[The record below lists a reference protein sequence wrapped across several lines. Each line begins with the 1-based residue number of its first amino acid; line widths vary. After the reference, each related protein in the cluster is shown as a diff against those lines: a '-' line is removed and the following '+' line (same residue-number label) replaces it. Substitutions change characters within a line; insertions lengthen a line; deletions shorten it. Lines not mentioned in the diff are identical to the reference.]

1 MMAMK
6 ILKTLVLCSL
16 LVTIGCVNTRA
27 KQDKSAKK
35 NNLLF
40 TDTDIADI
48 FKTYGKE
55 ALKARQKRKLQS
67 DARIQQLDVFR
78 TKGDEDFVV
87 SAHLNNAPL
96 KTVINVILNKTH
108 TQYFLR
114 DVVLM
119 GFVSGRFEKLPLLRA
134 LNILLN
140 SQGYSAKFSEEGV
153 LFIQDGVPKKV
164 SKKEEKKN
172 LPGMSPEPGRASP
185 TQFSGQVQRTSLTV
199 QIPPPGMPGEPDM
212 PPPGMPGEPDM
223 PPPGMPGESGQSNP
237 PYDPMVMV
245 EYPLQYLSVASAG
258 KVLTS
263 LFGGEGGADAGGGEP
278 PGTGSAGSVQYGFE
292 ETRNTV
298 IIKGNNSKVK
308 ELKRVLQT
316 IDREPQHVLIEV
328 LVMEVDADALEEL
341 NFALRDYANKKYSGL
356 ASNVGA
362 EDANALLFTFEN
374 LRKGE
379 TGFTSNIKFSGLV
392 DLLHRKDLARIIARP
407 YLASITGKES
417 NLRITE
423 DRSIIVS
430 QVAEGASVSST
441 KEISSGV
448 ELSIT
453 PTVHLSGVINM
464 KVDVEQ
470 SDFLSSSGN
479 VAASKDTNKAST
491 VMQVPTGQSIIIG
504 GLMFNSRS
512 SSNAGLPWLRHVPLL
527 NVFSAAQKRTEVDKE
542 VLIVVT
548 PHLYS
553 PGLRTPLP
561 FLEVFQKPTN
571 HKILKTTPT
580 ERGDMKQY

>member
-1 MMAMK
+1 
-6 ILKTLVLCSL
+6 
-16 LVTIGCVNTRA
+16 
-27 KQDKSAKK
+27 
-35 NNLLF
+35 
-40 TDTDIADI
+40 
-48 FKTYGKE
+48 
-55 ALKARQKRKLQS
+55 
-67 DARIQQLDVFR
+67 
-78 TKGDEDFVV
+78 
-87 SAHLNNAPL
+87 
-96 KTVINVILNKTH
+96 
-108 TQYFLR
+108 
-114 DVVLM
+114 
-119 GFVSGRFEKLPLLRA
+119 
-134 LNILLN
+134 
-140 SQGYSAKFSEEGV
+140 
-153 LFIQDGVPKKV
+153 
-164 SKKEEKKN
+164 
-172 LPGMSPEPGRASP
+172 MSPEPGGASP

-199 QIPPPGMPGEPDM
+199 QIPPGIPPPGMPGEPA
-212 PPPGMPGEPDM
+212 PPGMPGEPDM

-237 PYDPMVMV
+237 PYNPMVMV

-263 LFGGEGGADAGGGEP
+263 LFGGEGGADSGGGEP
-278 PGTGSAGSVQYGFE
+278 PPGNGGSVQYGFE

-298 IIKGNNSKVK
+298 IIKGNTSKVK

-341 NFALRDYANKKYSGL
+341 NFALRDYANKRYSGL
-356 ASNVGA
+356 ASNIGA

-374 LRKGE
+374 LRKGGA
-379 TGFTSNIKFSGLV
+379 GFTSNIKFSGLV

-430 QVAEGASVSST
+430 QVQSGTSVSST

-464 KVDVEQ
+464 KVEIEQ

-571 HKILKTTPT
+571 HKLLKTTPT